1 MSRIGNA
8 VREHRAMA
16 KTRRDVRRA
25 INSSA
30 SPAMRDELLTMAQ
43 HQNLPLR

>member
-8 VREHRAMA
+8 MRQHRALA

-25 INSSA
+25 INASA
-30 SPAMRDELLTMAQ
+30 SPAVRNELLTMAQ
-43 HQNLPLR
+43 QQNLPLR